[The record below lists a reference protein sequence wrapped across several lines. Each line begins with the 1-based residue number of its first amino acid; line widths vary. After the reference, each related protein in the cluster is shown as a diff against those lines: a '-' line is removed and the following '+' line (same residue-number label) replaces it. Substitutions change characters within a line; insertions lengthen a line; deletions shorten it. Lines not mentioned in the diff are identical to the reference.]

1 MDRDEWQTIKPNTP
15 FGQVPV
21 LEVDGKYLAQSV
33 AIGEPAAARTPGTRS
48 ASVVAAN
55 HDLSPCPP
63 CMQTATVPPRQGCC
77 HLTPGQLHWRTRP
90 TAMWRMS

>member
-33 AIGEPAAARTPGTRS
+33 AIGESAAARTWLKLFS
-48 ASVVAAN
+48 AA
-55 HDLSPCPP
+55 PRCPR
-63 CMQTATVPPRQGCC
+63 CA
-77 HLTPGQLHWRTRP
+77 
-90 TAMWRMS
+90 